1 MMTMISF
8 NLCHSVCFKI
18 YFLDKYFK
26 GFKMEQL
33 ASEIFNILKGANM
46 DIVLY
51 NDAGQKTLEPA
62 EATRFYVIN
71 GDLLVTLRNDNS
83 GQTETVVQI
92 GTDFKLQDNKTLLNN
107 IKSVTHNTMGEYK
120 LRRFNKN
127 IQPKDFS
134 HQSVTEGYSRA
145 YGSLKTSYIQ
155 MENCRLIIKHTKG
168 VNEEIRGSRSRHIHS
183 LFVEDGQGNRQQ
195 FPHKYMAGAKA
206 MAMHVNNGGVF
217 EDAKGNK
224 ILGICEEITDLN
236 QFLNHVKRNKLVN
249 EGNQDVVE
257 TCRSRM
263 KKLKEDIRKLHTK
276 GGYDKLAVE
285 EKTEELDENSVDIAQ
300 RFVYDTFEN
309 RNMDSVLTT
318 VARIVKEKETM
329 DQINKETLA
338 SLYAMI
344 EDGADFKLSLDPNDP
359 SNPNNE
365 DPKKYSGQQGP
376 MAKVSSMLS
385 YLAQETKNDEA
396 SNVFSRLSTAIHDM
410 DKQSISLVVKVINH
424 ILKKGYTGAKKEES
438 VQPIAETVLTAMRRK
453 IS

>member
-1 MMTMISF
+1 
-8 NLCHSVCFKI
+8 
-18 YFLDKYFK
+18 
-26 GFKMEQL
+26 MEQL
-33 ASEIFNILKGANM
+33 ASDIFNILKGANL

-51 NDAGQKTLEPA
+51 NDAGQKTLEDK

-71 GDLLVTLRNDNS
+71 GDLLITLRDNND

-107 IKSVTHNTMGEYK
+107 IKSVTHNMMGEYK

-134 HQSVTEGYSRA
+134 HQSVNEGYSKA

-168 VNEEIRGSRSRHIHS
+168 VNEEIRGSRSRHIHA
-183 LFVEDGQGNRQQ
+183 LFVEDAIGNRTQ

-217 EDAKGNK
+217 EDAKGSK
-224 ILGICEEITDLN
+224 ILSMCEEITDLN

-249 EGNQDVVE
+249 EGNLDVVE
-257 TCRSRM
+257 TCKGRM
-263 KKLKEDIRKLHTK
+263 KKLKDDVRKLHTK
-276 GGYDKLAVE
+276 GGYERLTVE
-285 EKTEELDENSVDIAQ
+285 EKEKNCGCGQTPCKTYGKKIEENNVDIAQ

-318 VARIVKEKETM
+318 VARIVKERETM
-329 DQINKETLA
+329 DQINKETLG

-344 EDGADFKLSLDPNDP
+344 KDGTPVKI
-359 SNPNNE
+359 NNE
-365 DPKKYSGQQGP
+365 KASIFGKVSMDVTTVDVTDIKNCSLGDWCEFFSEDLPISN
-376 MAKVSSMLS
+376 MAKSNSLIS
-385 YLAQETKNDEA
+385 YYLMTGVK
-396 SNVFSRLSTAIHDM
+396 SR
-410 DKQSISLVVKVINH
+410 VKKVY
-424 ILKKGYTGAKKEES
+424 KRAD
-438 VQPIAETVLTAMRRK
+438 
-453 IS
+453 